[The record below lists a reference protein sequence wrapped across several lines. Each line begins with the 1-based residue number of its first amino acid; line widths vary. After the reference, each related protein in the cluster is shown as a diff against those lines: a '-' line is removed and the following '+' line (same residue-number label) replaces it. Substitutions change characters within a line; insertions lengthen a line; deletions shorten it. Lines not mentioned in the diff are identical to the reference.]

1 MTYAFNCRSRVAS
14 PQIISRPKLVGS
26 VLMIPVGHHVMTSG
40 LARWAGDT
48 DERHAWIADCLGR
61 HHLHDWG
68 DLERD
73 DWQQNDRAVSMLAGR
88 VLSAYTAPV
97 AFEPVD
103 AQLWIITDDIHD
115 EDTLTTMLWPSEY

>member
-1 MTYAFNCRSRVAS
+1 
-14 PQIISRPKLVGS
+14 
-26 VLMIPVGHHVMTSG
+26 MIPVGHHVMTSG
-40 LARWAGDT
+40 VARWAGEV
-48 DERHAWIADCLGR
+48 DERHTWIADCLGR

-73 DWQQNDRAVSMLAGR
+73 DWQQNDRAVSVRAGR

-97 AFEPVD
+97 AFEPID
-103 AQLWIITDDIHD
+103 AQLWIITDDVDD